1 MELTKK
7 FIPSKL
13 STKQFVI
20 LVLASAQILF
30 GLLTIF
36 CNQNIFY
43 SLLESVSALSLDIC
57 ISEVNIFFHSNW
69 WWLKAQEP
77 FKHGR
82 NLQFQPTLN
91 STFSTCSMKKTFSAT
106 KWSQFLKRRDPTP
119 SGKND
124 LDALHL
130 VYLQHIMISREE
142 QEKVNLVW
150 HDDGSISYNRR
161 RYWYFEPELSV
172 GSLNDTVVSLNFP
185 MITAVNFAKRNV
197 LMQFGLSDI
206 LATVEVSY

>member
-43 SLLESVSALSLDIC
+43 SLLESVSVLIFV
-57 ISEVNIFFHSNW
+57 SEVNIFLLSNW
-69 WWLKAQEP
+69 WWSKAQEP

-106 KWSQFLKRRDPTP
+106 KWSQSLKRRDPTP
-119 SGKND
+119 SGIND
-124 LDALHL
+124 LDVLHL
-130 VYLQHIMISREE
+130 AYLQYTTYYDFKRGAGE
-142 QEKVNLVW
+142 
-150 HDDGSISYNRR
+150 G
-161 RYWYFEPELSV
+161 EP
-172 GSLNDTVVSLNFP
+172 G
-185 MITAVNFAKRNV
+185 MAWWW
-197 LMQFGLSDI
+197 QH
-206 LATVEVSY
+206 